1 MQEVLIAGFG
11 GQGIM
16 SLGQLLT
23 YAGMAEGKQVSWMP
37 SYGPEQRGGAA
48 NCSVVLADGEDIGS
62 PIVSEPDAAI
72 VMNAPSLDKFEPA
85 VRQGGFLVVNSSL
98 SGRPA
103 GRSDITVLEIP
114 ATELAGE
121 MGNARVAGMIAL
133 GALVELTGMVS
144 LQSLVDSLPKVL
156 KAQLVPLNVE
166 ALGRGQTL
174 AREGAP
180 ARAR

>member
-48 NCSVVLADGEDIGS
+48 NCSVVLAQGEDIGS

-72 VMNAPSLDKFEPA
+72 VMNAPSLEKFEPA
-85 VRQGGFLVVNSSL
+85 VRRGGVLVVNSSL

-103 GRSDITVLEIP
+103 ERKDITALEIP
-114 ATELAGE
+114 ATDLANE
-121 MGNARVAGMIAL
+121 MGNVRVAGMIAL

-144 LQSLVDSLPKVL
+144 MQSLADSLPKVL
-156 KAQLVPLNVE
+156 KASLVPLNME
-166 ALGRGQTL
+166 ALGRGQAL